1 MQDFSIIQCIDLSRQ
16 SPSYNLDITYSRLFG
31 RSQHNLYQFTDDE
44 LAGIDQ
50 AAQETNSKTVILSY
64 HGARMNTDAIRFKH
78 YKNAGNF
85 LPVTAYTGIDSAK
98 AVLSEDT
105 TVLATKSELKAQ
117 QGWKVIDLTP
127 NKRVH
132 LSEVL
137 EKIPD
142 KTYSSINEVVKE
154 LRRVL

>member
-1 MQDFSIIQCIDLSRQ
+1 MPYDSSTTRTLETFY
-16 SPSYNLDITYSRLFG
+16 PSQLTQGLIPPKPYYPRTRLF
-31 RSQHNLYQFTDDE
+31 S
-44 LAGIDQ
+44 
-50 AAQETNSKTVILSY
+50 
-64 HGARMNTDAIRFKH
+64 
-78 YKNAGNF
+78 
-85 LPVTAYTGIDSAK
+85 
-98 AVLSEDT
+98 
-105 TVLATKSELKAQ
+105 ATKSELKAE